1 MYAGRRT
8 VHSTGFRT
16 HHIKERIMSL
26 VQNFHNFRIGVWILA
41 TTLGLVATP
50 LAALAQASPNAT
62 SMQSSTEQGV
72 TVKVTPKSTGSP
84 DNRWEFTIVLDTH
97 SADLNDDLTQSATL
111 TTNDGRT
118 LKAASWIGAAPGGH
132 HREGVLA
139 FDVPAP
145 RPSAIE
151 LSIVRPG
158 ESTTRTF
165 RWQL

>member
-1 MYAGRRT
+1 
-8 VHSTGFRT
+8 
-16 HHIKERIMSL
+16 MSL
-26 VQNFHNFRIGVWILA
+26 VQNLHNFSIGVWILA
-41 TTLGLVATP
+41 ATLGLMAAP
-50 LAALAQASPNAT
+50 MAALAQASPNAT

-72 TVKVTPKSTGSP
+72 TVKVTPKSIGSP

-97 SADLNDDLTQSATL
+97 SADLRDDLTQSATL

-118 LKAASWIGAAPGGH
+118 LRPANWTGAAPGGH
-132 HREGVLA
+132 HREGVLV

-151 LSIVRPG
+151 LRIVRPG
-158 ESTTRTF
+158 ESALRIF